1 MPGAV
6 VIGAFDVAPTDDPA
20 GATPESV
27 GIVTPVLRRFRLARG
42 VQDPLEVDGS
52 GE

>member
-6 VIGAFDVAPTDDPA
+6 VIGAFDVAPTDGPA

-27 GIVTPVLRRFRLARG
+27 WIVTPASRRFRPARG
-42 VQDPLEVDGS
+42 VQYPLEVDGS